1 MNFKYDVETLLQAI
15 LFNTVEVLPGQIEEL
30 RKEVEVLVENA
41 NLSGEPI
48 RHYIGYEISGILHFG
63 NNTYQMLKVAKLQ
76 QAGVQCIIWL
86 ADYHT
91 KINKKLDGKMSTI
104 NKVAHEYF
112 EPVFRKTIDNCG
124 GDSSKLVVLYAL
136 DEYFRKNKDGLSFWD
151 FEFEVEEHLTVNRV
165 LRSLS
170 IAGKEAGSESD
181 YKLTRYPGM
190 QAADVFWHQTHLV
203 QSGLDQR
210 KIYVS
215 CRDMAEK
222 LGPEFQLKIGSQ
234 TVKPI
239 TMFTKLLLGMLPPQ
253 TSTNTNGSTD
263 EAVSKMSKSR
273 PDSAIFE
280 HDSLEEIQ
288 RKLRKAYCPIPIYY
302 KPNSNEPITL
312 TEASKS
318 SDLPTFRHTQ
328 KGSYEAKLKEM
339 DEMTKNPLLNW
350 CENLI
355 YPAGKTISVTRPE
368 KFGGDK
374 TYNSFDEI
382 QKDYLEG
389 NLHPLDLKN
398 AVAVTLADWFTP
410 IREWV
415 EKNPEG
421 IELIQNAKM
430 KK

>member
-1 MNFKYDVETLLQAI
+1 MSFQYDFETLKAAI
-15 LFNTVEVLPGQIEEL
+15 LFNTVEVLPGQEAQLDQEI
-30 RKEVEVLVENA
+30 KVLVEEA
-41 NLSGEPI
+41 NKSGKLI

-76 QAGVQCIIWL
+76 QAGVECIIWL

-136 DEYFRKNKDGLSFWD
+136 DEYFKKNENGLSFWD
-151 FEFEVEEHLTVNRV
+151 FEFEVEEHLSVNRV

-222 LGPEFQLKIGSQ
+222 LDPEFQLKIGEK

-253 TSTNTNGSTD
+253 VSTNIDGSTE
-263 EAVSKMSKSR
+263 EAISKMSKSR

-288 RKLRKAYCPIPIYY
+288 RRLRKAYCPII
-302 KPNSNEPITL
+302 NVEDL
-312 TEASKS
+312 EDSK
-318 SDLPTFRHTQ
+318 
-328 KGSYEAKLKEM
+328 KEKLE
-339 DEMTKNPLLNW
+339 TNPLLNW

-355 YPAGKTISVTRPE
+355 YPAGKSISVIRPE
-368 KFGGDK
+368 KFGGNK
-374 TYNSFDEI
+374 TYTNFQEI
-382 QKDYLEG
+382 KTDYLES

-398 AVAVTLADWFTP
+398 AVATTLAEWFGP

-421 IELIQNAKM
+421 IELIQQATK
-430 KK
+430 

>member
-1 MNFKYDVETLLQAI
+1 MEAI
-15 LFNTVEVLPGQIEEL
+15 LFNTVEVLPSKIEEL
-30 RKEVEVLVENA
+30 EKEVSVLVEEA
-41 NLSGEPI
+41 NKSGQPI
-48 RHYIGYEISGILHFG
+48 KHYIGYEISGILHFG

-76 QAGVQCIIWL
+76 QAGVQCMVWL

-104 NKVAHEYF
+104 NKVAHIYF
-112 EPVFRKTIDNCG
+112 EPVIRKAVDICG
-124 GDSSKLVVLYAL
+124 GNGADLQVLYAK
-136 DEYFRKNKDGLSFWD
+136 DEYFRKNENDLSFWD
-151 FEFEVEEHLTVNRV
+151 FEFEAEEHLSVNRV

-170 IAGKEAGSESD
+170 IAGKEAGDESD

-222 LGPEFQLKIGSQ
+222 LGPEFQLKIGET

-253 TSTNTNGSTD
+253 TANTGSTQ

-280 HDSLEEIQ
+280 HDSAEEIT
-288 RKLRKAYCPIPIYY
+288 RKLRKAYCPMI
-302 KPNSNEPITL
+302 EETD
-312 TEASKS
+312 
-318 SDLPTFRHTQ
+318 SD
-328 KGSYEAKLKEM
+328 EEKE
-339 DEMTKNPLLNW
+339 EKIRTNPLLNW

-355 YPAGKTISVTRPE
+355 FPAGKVVQINRPE
-368 KFGGDK
+368 KFGGNK
-374 TYNSFDEI
+374 TYTDYNQI
-382 QKDYLEG
+382 QIDFFNG
-389 NLHPLDLKN
+389 QLHPLDLKTG
-398 AVAVTLADWFTP
+398 VAETLAEWFAP
-410 IREWV
+410 IKEWV
-415 EKNPEG
+415 EQNPEG
-421 IELIQNAKM
+421 LEIIQKVRG
-430 KK
+430 